1 MPEGS
6 LTAVLFG
13 AIGVLLIAS
22 MFWYRSR
29 RRRPVFRIEPAL
41 NLPAAPPVH
50 DGARLI
56 GRYRVER
63 EIARGSMGAVFA
75 ARDPVDGQK
84 VAIKTLALGPGSS
97 RQAER
102 ESFLREAAA
111 ARRLNHPDI
120 VRIFDSGD
128 DGQSAWLAMELVN
141 GHDLSRHSAPPN
153 LLTLPTL
160 LHVGARVARALA
172 YAHRQGVVHRDIK
185 PANVMVD
192 VPSGIVKVTD
202 FGIAH
207 LGDATRTRTGLVL
220 GTPSFMP
227 PEQMAGRKVDGRA
240 DLYAVGCMLFQLL
253 TGRLPFEA
261 SSVAR
266 LMTQI
271 ANDTAPDVRTLRRDV
286 PEALANIIAIALE
299 KRPEVRYVDGDQM
312 AADLDAVAASHAQYT
327 AREVG
332 AVVHSDGGE
341 ATEARQNAIR

>member
-1 MPEGS
+1 MPDGI
-6 LTAVLFG
+6 LTAALLG
-13 AIGVLLIAS
+13 AIGVALIAS
-22 MFWYRSR
+22 GVYLW
-29 RRRPVFRIEPAL
+29 RRRPAATRLLRIEPTL
-41 NLPAAPPVH
+41 RTSPARPAS
-50 DGARLI
+50 RTI
-56 GRYRVER
+56 GRYDIER
-63 EIARGSMGAVFA
+63 EIARGAMGAVFA
-75 ARDPVDGQK
+75 GRDPIDGQR
-84 VAIKTLALGPGSS
+84 VAIKTLALGPGTG

-111 ARRLNHPDI
+111 AKRLNHPDI
-120 VRIFDSGD
+120 VRIFESGD
-128 DGQSAWLAMELVN
+128 DGQTAWLAMELVS
-141 GHDLSRHSAPPN
+141 GHDLSRHSQPPH

-172 YAHRQGVVHRDIK
+172 YAHRQGVIHRDIK

-192 VPSGIVKVTD
+192 VPSGTVKVTD

-271 ANDTAPDVRTLRRDV
+271 ANDTAPDVRTLRQDV

-299 KRPEVRYVDGDQM
+299 KRPEVRYADGDQM
-312 AADLDAVAASHAQYT
+312 AADLDAVAAAHAHYA
-327 AREVG
+327 AREDS
-332 AVVHSDGGE
+332 AVVHSDGVE